1 MKQFL
6 ISRLLIA
13 IPVIVSIVAISFLLL
28 RLVPGDPVT
37 ALIGEYPAPP
47 EYVEKIRQD
56 FGLDRPMLMQFG
68 LFVAHLFQGDLGFS
82 FVNRQ
87 NVTTLLAE
95 RAARTLMLMIPGL
108 VCSSLFG
115 IGIALIGARKPG
127 GRVDTFITTFSLVSY
142 STPIFWFGQLL
153 IIVFAVTLQWL
164 PAQGMFSL
172 RGVGSGFMPTFIDF
186 VLHWIMPGLAITL
199 FYGGIVARVARASL
213 REALGQDFM
222 NTALAKGLT
231 EREALRGHALPN
243 AMVPIASVIGYNFG
257 HALTGTIMVEAV
269 FGWPGLGGLFLTSI
283 SSRDYPVLQGIFL
296 LAAMTVVVA
305 NLVTDIVYGLID
317 PRIRQG
323 SLGS

>member
-1 MKQFL
+1 MGRFL
-6 ISRLLIA
+6 ISRIVIA
-13 IPVIVSIVAISFLLL
+13 IPVVLAIVAISFLLL

-47 EYVEKIRQD
+47 EYIDKIRQD
-56 FGLDRPMLMQFG
+56 FGLNQSLAMQFW
-68 LFVAHLFQGDLGFS
+68 LFISHLMKGDLGFS
-82 FVNRQ
+82 FANRQ
-87 NVTTLLAE
+87 EVTALLAE
-95 RAARTLMLMIPGL
+95 RAGRTLMLMIPGL
-108 VCSSLFG
+108 VCSSVLG
-115 IGIALIGARKPG
+115 IALALIGARKPG
-127 GRVDTFITTFSLVSY
+127 GAVDTFITTFSLISY

-153 IIVFAVTLQWL
+153 IIVFAVSLQWL
-164 PAQGMFSL
+164 PAQGMLSL
-172 RGVGSGFMPTFIDF
+172 RNFGAGPLATAWDF
-186 VLHWIMPGLAITL
+186 VLHWLMPGIAITL

-222 NTALAKGLT
+222 STALAKGLS
-231 EREALRGHALPN
+231 EREALRIHALPN

-296 LAAMTVVVA
+296 LAAMTVVIA

-323 SLGS
+323 SLSR